1 MEPKT
6 SDLVSIQIEKSKE
19 KLDAAKVL
27 LREGFIDDAIS
38 RAYYGVFH
46 AASPVLLAEGITV
59 DSHSGLK
66 TIFGLRLI
74 KPGKIDQKYGRW
86 LNRLKDERENGD
98 YDIFTSFNQ
107 EGAQE
112 SINEAEDFIRE
123 MERYLIQNYGFEFPL
138 NQKLKKDPP

>member
-6 SDLVSIQIEKSKE
+6 SDLVSIQIEKGKE

-46 AASPVLLAEGITV
+46 AASAVLLAEGITV
-59 DSHSGLK
+59 DSHSALK
-66 TIFGLRLI
+66 TMFGLHFI
-74 KPGKIDQKYGRW
+74 KTEKIDKKYGRW

-98 YDIFTSFNQ
+98 YDIFTSFDREDAEN
-107 EGAQE
+107 
-112 SINEAEDFIRE
+112 SITEAEEFIQE
-123 MERYLIQNYGFEFPL
+123 MKRYLIENYGLNFP
-138 NQKLKKDPP
+138 